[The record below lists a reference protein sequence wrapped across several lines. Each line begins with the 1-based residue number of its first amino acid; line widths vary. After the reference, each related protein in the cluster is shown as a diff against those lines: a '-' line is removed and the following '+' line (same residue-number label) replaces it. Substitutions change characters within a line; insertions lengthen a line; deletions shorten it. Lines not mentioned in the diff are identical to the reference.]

1 MTAPG
6 EKIEMCYIEY
16 GCKLQWNLRDLASIP
31 PMKSQREIDL
41 ELFRINLG
49 YYLIKSPECDIKWAV
64 MIIRNTSISQNDL
77 RKLLLELEDF
87 GDRRRYRKLFN
98 ACRDAKFNSCAVRIF

>member
-1 MTAPG
+1 MVTNYSGA
-6 EKIEMCYIEY
+6 Y
-16 GCKLQWNLRDLASIP
+16 GIWPLYRSRDPFSIQP

-64 MIIRNTSISQNDL
+64 MIIRSASISPNDL
-77 RKLLLELEDF
+77 RKVLFELEDF

-98 ACRDAKFNSCAVRIF
+98 ACRDAKFDSCAVRTF

>member
-1 MTAPG
+1 
-6 EKIEMCYIEY
+6 
-16 GCKLQWNLRDLASIP
+16 
-31 PMKSQREIDL
+31 MKTQKEIDL

-64 MIIRNTSISQNDL
+64 TIIRNTSISPNDL
-77 RKLLLELEDF
+77 RKVLFDLEDF
-87 GDRRRYRKLFN
+87 GDRRRFRKLFN